1 MDGDTPNSDI
11 SLPRTL
17 KIKVIANPNYWGF
30 SGTNDDN
37 VMVSG
42 YAYFSN
48 GYYDFFYGFEEDHIG
63 CRTCG
68 RYATEVCSKND
79 QRPDIAYR
87 AVLSEDGTLINYS
100 GSTNDNITRG
110 GAEIFLIDRSPTET
124 DDLPDCSSSDPEKI
138 FKQNPD
144 NYGAG
149 NKILFKDG
157 IYKNVTGAWRLKE
170 CVECYSNTGYI
181 DNKFTVCRTGM
192 EYGDLDVSAQN
203 NDPIL
208 LEDGGVYAT
217 QSKQN
222 IRVDANFG
230 QFYDPAKR
238 YCSDYDSIEDC
249 IQNGSMP
256 SNYNG
261 TLISIKRDASTN
273 YFMEAKVQ
281 YFADTGNALRNGHY
295 VALTTSGEV
304 YDGGFYAMDVRHV
317 GGFTYLPFVGTYS
330 ETSPIDYTG
339 VSGDAWQVYNTID
352 PESCCGGAAYGVD
365 NNTKQYADEPPY
377 HVDIKKVFNN
387 EKNKL
392 YSNREKFI
400 AGVARQD
407 HRYIQTYSGAPY
419 SGFAGLGDLILEN
432 DEILYPEL
440 LEGDVNYVGEHSYYG
455 PSYEADVYDT
465 LLRTEKDKKTTYEN
479 GTCYTKSQEL
489 MIFPDS
495 LTQSYEY
502 LSCKDGIQHRQNIVP
517 RLTFVYKPCNYNDNC
532 SFNASG
538 QPWTAGGTD
547 MPSTLEDLKRGFGGQ
562 EIVMHVNLGTAWG
575 NKIRAEEPCGCGDD
589 VPPGEIPFDPEVKVP
604 SPIRFPCFPKFD
616 LRPSGYGCQDPM
628 WYNQIRQLL
637 GISYQGD
644 CEESYY
650 DACWIRQPYTT
661 YGYIRN
667 LCGAKPN
674 SRIDVLKSLGVK
686 QHDAS
691 YRDTHPESG
700 EIVEPMYV
708 DFYRPLDDTG
718 LGFPT
723 DGVNSYIDI
732 LPPSTG
738 GDDEDGDGI
747 PDMSGVRVWR
757 PYWGLT
763 DNQGRLGFPYFHTK
777 HAVGVQ
783 PDCDP
788 LSTTYYDY
796 VAYDARTTISGGW
809 PTDDVPFLIEIDHED
824 YCVGCA
830 TNQIDDKQYYL
841 TVESLPAKYFHGTAT
856 VDATAID
863 DFDDY
868 SFKYGFNYC
877 KYPGKYGIP
886 KWRIN
891 DSGVEEWLTRTSC
904 SGDGYKV
911 ATETDPDALPYTGET
926 CGCLDDGLTVP
937 LRRHQLEG
945 TSMPKYYSTDGG
957 TNSYVAFPS
966 GCSEP
971 RKSPT
976 FETSY
981 SKIMKDYTVYFA
993 AFIHCGYIESVV
1005 PAIEEGTNNT
1015 RTYGNLAT
1023 LLNCGG
1029 CSHSYPAT
1037 TSKPNLSLDFW
1048 YVRKG
1053 WETWFE
1059 HCTDMDLTNQNIVN
1073 LLADGA
1079 GFNFWGPWQTREP
1092 ELYEK
1097 NILGGT
1103 YAGDFSQGACG
1114 SGNVDVYG
1122 LCVPSHT
1129 GLPCSLKQSAKWEA
1143 AASYSTPTCTGYFR
1157 DGTTRTI
1164 RLATNVPG
1172 CDGSVIRLYGYSHY
1186 NDPTLSTLTDGGFN
1200 ENSPHVG
1207 TAAVSGC
1214 CEPGAYFG
1222 VDPNTISIPLI
1233 QYMRDDAELDI
1244 YTTCVSC
1251 ADAKHGC
1258 KGRCGALHHA
1268 LDCYGKSDETCYRI
1282 SPMLFTSDGQPI
1294 NHPLVTNRCWMTSG
1308 NISEDLIG
1316 TFTWAPSGVGNCPP
1330 EGYYGSIEASHAEL
1344 FFRRGGSQVG
1354 FNGNIRS
1361 WDGENIPGI
1370 GTVSG
1375 VPVHEPVAIR
1385 IRGGNSV
1392 SMPNAGVSTCNY
1404 DSGPNRDTLVA
1415 SEFARPKRISQR
1427 YGFDSV
1433 NLHMGPIEC
1442 TKTLGG
1448 SVIGGTCVR
1457 PIYPNTMASIAA
1469 GGESVTRVTVAKET
1483 CHPEI
1488 MTVHRIQCS
1497 GDGYALHVSREY
1509 YEHDRTAWAT
1519 RKYNIVVPGSPTVF
1533 VIEKYPIYGLLDGG
1547 RDGVLYE
1554 NPVGEDNPDQYFEI
1568 CNTGDKDTP
1577 PNNILGTYDYP
1588 IIVPMM
1594 ARSDYVSPC
1603 YEDSVGFTCVT
1614 GSEPFYK
1621 SLCNAYYDP
1630 NAYEGG
1636 GEGADGYFS
1645 TDSTGALTYTITS
1658 SGSGYFY
1665 LDENDNPVA
1674 CARALFDNP
1683 CVAINLLVDTGVFT
1697 NYAVTGYT
1705 LDYSGCG
1712 GGSGIYPTGMT
1723 YPTTIVGCNAVPVMV
1738 CDNITNDTCS
1748 VAPSAIYPNFYNG
1761 GSGTALY
1768 NYYNLTYDVGVPNA
1782 YYLTD
1787 SAVVDGVYYP
1797 GPLPGDR
1804 PRPFPTNQVS
1814 VTDSDIKTG
1823 FVNGTLVSNLSP
1835 LSADDSDFTCSYSCI
1850 RDNSDC
1856 GGEFFTNKEFLPRRK
1871 YLAGTKVTRYGP
1883 LSICAQTAEKG
1894 WGNWLAGHV
1903 DLSSSTINTK
1913 ELGNLSDVRYLPLV
1927 DPSKEGAYT
1936 LTTRDM
1942 ELADDI
1948 IYVEEL
1954 TTLLGAKHPFFK
1966 MLEPQGLDTK
1976 SCIMPDSGC
1985 FDFLPIHNS
1994 STVIGL
2000 DEQRFFSGQDVY
2012 YTNQSILREAIASGL
2027 VGASGCLLNPFKIMV
2042 DVEPCSERLGHIGTT
2057 DPMNLSW
2064 VVQGVPAGACRGWLY
2079 PRPLGCDGGT
2089 CDDRINNLGFDAVF
2103 GTRIVSLYKCMTQ
2116 PDYEPPSTTCSWD
2129 AMPDCPCEVSD
2140 EQAHNRTVRNFFVF
2154 DGMDGEEYL
2163 VNPAERAGAYYDMD
2177 VANSSP
2183 EVTPMD
2189 ISYDCSNNM
2198 YSALLCD
2205 PSGQYTYTDCGLPEP
2220 PDPPY
2225 GPYELWL
2232 RRKNPLGPA
2241 FDDSFCNHVYLY
2253 QAVTNFKDY
2262 KANFNTTTCN
2272 FTGVITGYR
2281 NAAILT
2287 GDAQCEAIR
2296 LAMDDYDCKEAES
2309 IVECP
2314 FPSVLKITITEG

>member
-1 MDGDTPNSDI
+1 MDGDTPNSNI

-17 KIKVIANPNYWGF
+17 KVKVIANPNYWGF

-181 DNKFTVCRTGM
+181 DSKLVVCNTG
-192 EYGDLDVSAQN
+192 N
-203 NDPIL
+203 NVP
-208 LEDGGVYAT
+208 YSS
-217 QSKQN
+217 SKQQ
-222 IRVDANFG
+222 IHVDNNFG
-230 QFYDPAKR
+230 TFYDPAKR
-238 YCSDYDSIEDC
+238 YCTDYDSIEDC

-261 TLISIKRDASTN
+261 TLISIKRDVSTN

-281 YFADTGNALRNGHY
+281 YFSDTGNALRNGHY

-538 QPWTAGGTD
+538 QPWTAGGSD

-575 NKIRAEEPCGCGDD
+575 NKTRAEEPCGCGDD

-637 GISYQGD
+637 GISYQGQ

-777 HAVGVQ
+777 LAVGVQ

-788 LSTTYYDY
+788 LTTTYYDY

-830 TNQIDDKQYYL
+830 TNQIEDKQYYITL
-841 TVESLPAKYFHGTAT
+841 ESLPAEYLHGTET
-856 VDATAID
+856 VDADALD
-863 DFDDY
+863 DTYVANRGDNKGHG
-868 SFKYGFNYC
+868 FKYGFNYC
-877 KYPGKYGIP
+877 KYPGLNAIP
-886 KWRIN
+886 QW
-891 DSGVEEWLTRTSC
+891 DQTTDVWYVPTGCGAGGYAYEPT
-904 SGDGYKV
+904 DGSW
-911 ATETDPDALPYTGET
+911 AEANPYTGET
-926 CGCLDDGLTVP
+926 CECLGDGVTVG
-937 LRRHQLEG
+937 LRRHPLLG
-945 TSMPKYYSTDGG
+945 TSMAKYYSTDGG
-957 TNSYVAFPS
+957 VNSFTPLPT
-966 GCSEP
+966 GCSLP
-971 RKSPT
+971 RPGVSD
-976 FETSY
+976 
-981 SKIMKDYTVYFA
+981 IMKDYVIYFA
-993 AFIHCGYIESVV
+993 AYLHCGYLENVV
-1005 PAIEEGTNNT
+1005 PRIDEEDVYLNPTNN
-1015 RTYGNLAT
+1015 RFYGSLGT
-1023 LLNCGG
+1023 LLNCGT
-1029 CSHSYPAT
+1029 CSHAYPAT
-1037 TSKPNLSLDFW
+1037 SSKPNLSLDFF
-1048 YVRKG
+1048 YVRTG
-1053 WETWFE
+1053 WESWFE
-1059 HCTDMDLTNQNIVN
+1059 AFDDMQLTSQGILNFLEN
-1073 LLADGA
+1073 GA
-1079 GFNFWGPWQTREP
+1079 MFGF
-1092 ELYEK
+1092 
-1097 NILGGT
+1097 GGLWNDEAAVGGLHQ
-1103 YAGDFSQGACG
+1103 YAIASTSFSQGACEAG
-1114 SGNVDVYG
+1114 EVDVHG
-1122 LCVPSHT
+1122 KCCPNPT
-1129 GLPCSLKQSAKWEA
+1129 GLICNLGVSAAWEA
-1143 AASYSTPTCTGYFR
+1143 AVSYCTTTPDCHVYR
-1157 DGTTRTI
+1157 DGTSRTI
-1164 RLATNVPG
+1164 KLGTTVPG
-1172 CDGSVIRLYGYSHY
+1172 CIGSTITLWGYSY
-1186 NDPTLSTLTDGGFN
+1186 RSSQSASDATPDAGFN
-1200 ENSPHVG
+1200 RGFPHG
-1207 TAAVSGC
+1207 NGALGGSGC
-1214 CEPGAYFG
+1214 CEEGCYQGRNPRGLGTSAEGLPDFITGTTTEFEALTCGTCDGWKGGLGCVG
-1222 VDPNTISIPLI
+1222 V
-1233 QYMRDDAELDI
+1233 
-1244 YTTCVSC
+1244 C
-1251 ADAKHGC
+1251 AAFAICDS
-1258 KGRCGALHHA
+1258 
-1268 LDCYGKSDETCYRI
+1268 CYGESMTNCCSFSSDKWDENG
-1282 SPMLFTSDGQPI
+1282 MPI
-1294 NHPLVTNRCWMTSG
+1294 NRPRWDHHCFAVGQESAD
-1308 NISEDLIG
+1308 EIG
-1316 TFTWAPSGVGNCPP
+1316 TFTWYPATGNCE
-1330 EGYYGSIEASHAEL
+1330 EGYYGELNCSHAEI
-1344 FFRRGGSQVG
+1344 FIKVGSTARGLSASH
-1354 FNGNIRS
+1354 ITT
-1361 WDGENIPGI
+1361 WDGTNIPGI
-1370 GTVSG
+1370 GNVTG
-1375 VPVHEPVAIR
+1375 IPANEPIAVRASKMNNV
-1385 IRGGNSV
+1385 GT
-1392 SMPNAGVSTCNY
+1392 STCAF
-1404 DSGPNRDTLVA
+1404 DSGPNRETLVA
-1415 SEFARPKRISQR
+1415 SEFTRPKRLSDSH
-1427 YGFDSV
+1427 GFDSTK
-1433 NLHMGPIEC
+1433 LHMGPIEC
-1442 TKTLGG
+1442 DKTLAG
-1448 SVIGGTCVR
+1448 SVVPGTCVR
-1457 PIYPNTMASIAA
+1457 PIYPNTMADIAA
-1469 GGESVTRVTVAKET
+1469 GAGLTTVTVAKQT

-1519 RKYNIVVPGSPTVF
+1519 RKYTIPGPPPVF
-1533 VIEKYPIYGLLDGG
+1533 VLEKYPIYGLLDGG

-1621 SLCNAYYDP
+1621 SLCTAYYDP

-1645 TDSTGALTYTITS
+1645 TDGTGALTYTITS

-1674 CARALFDNP
+1674 CARAIFDNP
-1683 CVAINLLVDTGVFT
+1683 CVRINLLVDTGVFT
-1697 NYAVTGYT
+1697 DYAVTGYT

-1787 SAVVDGVYYP
+1787 SAVIDGVFFP

-1823 FVNGTLVSNLSP
+1823 FMNGTLISNLSP

-1850 RDNSDC
+1850 RDASGC

-2042 DVEPCSERLGHIGTT
+2042 DVEPCAERLSHIGTT

-2064 VVQGVPAGACRGWLY
+2064 VVPEVRAGICKGWIWSHPAPCPSDGSTCDSKMYSLGYASVLGPITTKKFYTCQHDADYIDENPTVCVWETEPDCELADGESCPEQACRPLDEKEYWFFTGVDGIEYMIPYVGNARKTDDTSSVLY
-2079 PRPLGCDGGT
+2079 G
-2089 CDDRINNLGFDAVF
+2089 
-2103 GTRIVSLYKCMTQ
+2103 
-2116 PDYEPPSTTCSWD
+2116 STWD
-2129 AMPDCPCEVSD
+2129 S
-2140 EQAHNRTVRNFFVF
+2140 
-2154 DGMDGEEYL
+2154 
-2163 VNPAERAGAYYDMD
+2163 
-2177 VANSSP
+2177 
-2183 EVTPMD
+2183 
-2189 ISYDCSNNM
+2189 IDCSNNVTTNVGAGACITGTHT
-2198 YSALLCD
+2198 YTCDCD
-2205 PSGQYTYTDCGLPEP
+2205 PKTSYSHTPKTFTPRDGQRAINNKGDGGDRALFCTIMAAARKYSDIVASGGASGCGAW
-2220 PDPPY
+2220 
-2225 GPYELWL
+2225 GTA
-2232 RRKNPLGPA
+2232 R
-2241 FDDSFCNHVYLY
+2241 
-2253 QAVTNFKDY
+2253 
-2262 KANFNTTTCN
+2262 
-2272 FTGVITGYR
+2272 GYR
-2281 NAAILT
+2281 DVTYYGNLGTDA
-2287 GDAQCEAIR
+2287 GDAEACR
-2296 LAMDDYDCKEAES
+2296 LWHLIYDEYACYS
-2309 IVECP
+2309 PNTIIECP
-2314 FPSVLKITITEG
+2314 YPSVLKITVTEGYGM